1 MSLAYGMVYLV
12 HYIWSNWYF
21 GWYICTGNFI
31 TRVSQLW
38 RWPMMEHNH
47 VPRRLFFTH
56 WVNFK
61 VWYKT
66 EVIDCVPQI
75 LGESNFLNWGPQ
87 SQRLGYGVKHNKFES
102 RNISLSI
109 PRVFDET
116 KWIQISCWTNTHNS
130 YLDLFSFSKL
140 YLLVQFLFDRQSLW
154 DITTLWDH
162 TINRRPQLSC
172 YAIFWRKIIC
182 KC

>member
-1 MSLAYGMVYLV
+1 M
-12 HYIWSNWYF
+12 
-21 GWYICTGNFI
+21 
-31 TRVSQLW
+31 
-38 RWPMMEHNH
+38 
-47 VPRRLFFTH
+47 
-56 WVNFK
+56 
-61 VWYKT
+61 
-66 EVIDCVPQI
+66 IDCVPQI
-75 LGESNFLNWGPQ
+75 LGESNFLNWGP
-87 SQRLGYGVKHNKFES
+87 QRLGYGVKHNKFES

-172 YAIFWRKIIC
+172 YAIFWRKIVC
-182 KC
+182 KCKTRACIYRNIQGTPTEMSHSNFWLKFVSEV